1 MTDRKNRIRGSLIGG
16 AAGDALGY
24 AVEFMNEG
32 SIFSKYGPNGI
43 TEYEEEYATAV
54 ISDDTQMTLFTAQA
68 VLDSEKD
75 PQTEAAKEYQY
86 WLCTQTESYDR
97 YHMRN
102 PEEEHPLMK
111 RKELFAR
118 RAPGITCLNALE
130 SRIDKK
136 PRRDYLT
143 VKLNNSKGCG
153 GIMRVS
159 PAALGYKGDIRM
171 IDMYGAQLAAVTH
184 SHPLGYIPAAAL
196 VHIISR
202 IIFPEKEMTLE
213 EIVEEALDTVR
224 GLFPKCED
232 MGYFTE
238 LIRKAVSLSKNDRD
252 DLENIHELGEG
263 WVAEETLAIAVYCS
277 LKYRDDFSK
286 ALIAA
291 VNHKGDSDSTGA
303 VTGNIVGACVGL
315 EAISD
320 KWIEDLELKN
330 VLLQY
335 ADLLYEKNGDDE
347 E

>member
-1 MTDRKNRIRGSLIGG
+1 MTDRKDRIRGSLIGG

-24 AVEFMNEG
+24 AVEFLNEA
-32 SIFSKYGPNGI
+32 SIFSKYGPSGI
-43 TEYEEEYATAV
+43 TEYEEEYATAI

-68 VLDSEKD
+68 VLNSDKD
-75 PQTEAAKEYQY
+75 PQTEAARQYQY
-86 WLCTQTESYDR
+86 WLCTQTESYNR

-102 PEEEHPLMK
+102 PDEEHPLMK

-136 PRRDYLT
+136 PRHDYLS

-153 GIMRVS
+153 GIMRAAPV
-159 PAALGYKGDIRM
+159 ALGYHGDIRTV
-171 IDMYGAQLAAVTH
+171 DMYGAQIAAVTH
-184 SHPLGYIPAAAL
+184 SHPLGYIPAAVL

-202 IIFPEKEMTLE
+202 IVFPEKDMTLE
-213 EIVEEALDTVR
+213 EIVEEALDTAAK
-224 GLFPKCED
+224 LFAKYED
-232 MGYFTE
+232 MDYFTD
-238 LIRKAVSLSKNDRD
+238 LIRKAAELSKNDLD
-252 DLENIHELGEG
+252 DLDNIRSLGEG

-303 VTGNIVGACVGL
+303 VTGNIVGAITGYEV
-315 EAISD
+315 ID
-320 KWIEDLELKN
+320 NKWKEDLELKE

-335 ADLLYEKNGDDE
+335 ADLLYEKNGE
-347 E
+347 EE